1 MNNLWINF
9 RHSLRQ
15 LRQRPG
21 FAAITIFTLALGIGA
36 TTAIFSV
43 VYGVLL
49 RPLPYPQPDRIV
61 QLWELDAAGHRMNVA
76 EPNFADL
83 RTASKSFSGL
93 AEVSSEE
100 TTVTGGAQPTR
111 VTGAAVSQDFFK
123 VFGVSPIL
131 GRGFASED
139 QHPGAAPVALVSH
152 AYWQNYLGASP
163 DLSKYKLVAD
173 NQVFTV
179 VGVLP
184 QNFAFP
190 DNASL
195 WIPAEIF
202 PPNTSRTAHNWVVYG
217 RLAAPASLAQSRAEL
232 NTIARRLKQQYAPDI
247 DMSAVSILP
256 LQTAMTAQVRP
267 ALLLLLGAVGFL
279 LLVACANVT
288 NLLLAQAAARQRE
301 LAVRTALGAGRR
313 TLVQQF
319 LVESAVL
326 CGISGVL
333 GILAARWGLD
343 LLIGLAPKDLPRLDS
358 VSTNLPVLAFVIALT
373 AFLAAALGIFTA
385 LRATSG
391 DVREALGEGGRDNI
405 SGPRGQRLG
414 RTIVVA
420 QLATTMILL
429 VGAGLLARSLLRVLS
444 IEPGFH
450 TENIVTM
457 DLAFPALDRTL
468 PELPSDADKAKR
480 VGEIDE
486 IFSRLRNLPGV
497 NSVAG
502 ADTLPLASDFL
513 ANGTFLVLSPG
524 QQLHSFADFDTLAHN
539 HITSG
544 YADYSVVSDD
554 YFRALGVL
562 LLQGRF
568 FDTRDVMDAPHVALI
583 NAALARDR
591 WPGENPL
598 GKTIEFGNMDGDLKS
613 LTIVGVV
620 GDIRNR
626 NLETAPAPTI
636 YVDYRQRPQ
645 RTSSFTVVLRTT
657 LPPPGVIS
665 AAREIVHSIDP
676 DLPPNFQTFAQVFAS
691 SLAGRRF
698 NLILVAAFGCTALL
712 LAAAGIYGV
721 MAYTVTRRTREV
733 GVRMA
738 LGATAGD
745 VLRLVLDQG
754 LRTTAIGVILGAAGT
769 FALTRLMGSLLF
781 GVSPFDPLT
790 LAGAVFLLAAVSLI
804 ACWVPARRA
813 TRIDPLEALR
823 CE

>member
-179 VGVLP
+179 VGALP
-184 QNFAFP
+184 QNFASP

-195 WIPAEIF
+195 WTPAEIS

-313 TLVQQF
+313 ALVQQF

-620 GDIRNR
+620 GDVRNR

-712 LAAAGIYGV
+712 LAAAGIYGG
-721 MAYTVTRRTREV
+721 MAYPVTRRTREV

-781 GVSPFDPLT
+781 GVSPFDPLR
-790 LAGAVFLLAAVSLI
+790 SEE
-804 ACWVPARRA
+804 RRV
-813 TRIDPLEALR
+813 
-823 CE
+823 